1 LLNSLHVSTLVTVEI
16 GYYQQGEVMWK
27 FNGGQAGYADVLV
40 GLQYGDEG
48 KAKIIDLL
56 TPNYDIVARFNGG
69 ANAGHTIVTSAGKF
83 ALQQVPSAVTHP
95 TLALYIGSGCVV
107 NPEKLIREIEELERA
122 GLSVRPRLQISP
134 RASLVQPHHIL
145 IDSLT
150 GADVGTTKNGIG
162 MAYADRARRMHRG
175 AVVNVRLGDLLSSL
189 SEVIERAKYN
199 LSVAAKEYEVAEPGP
214 EVIESFATACRA
226 VLSLVAR
233 DPQVLVKSVARGARV
248 LFEGAQ
254 SVMLDVQ
261 RGTVPFVT
269 SSATLV
275 GAAYTGG
282 DLPPKYHRKSIG
294 VAKLLMSRVGRG
306 PFASEFG
313 GSQSE
318 AYCMEDGGAKHT
330 REFEKKSYNVVAFL
344 RSTDPFELGVALRM
358 LSHEYGT
365 VTGRPRRIGA
375 LDLAQLREV
384 VADNGIDELYL
395 TKADLL
401 REFADTATGTIPVVT
416 QYEFPKS
423 ELPIS
428 TPVTQRDFEV
438 LKAVYAQYPAFSQS
452 IEGVRSYEGLPPEIQ
467 QLIADIEKVT
477 GARVVGIGTG
487 PARDELVLR

>member
-1 LLNSLHVSTLVTVEI
+1 
-16 GYYQQGEVMWK
+16 MWN
-27 FNGGQAGYADVLV
+27 FNGNQSGYADVLV

-56 TPNYDIVARFNGG
+56 TPDYDIVARFNGG

-107 NPEKLIREIEELERA
+107 NPEKLLKEIEELERA

-175 AVVNVRLGDLLSSL
+175 AVVNIRLGDLLSS
-189 SEVIERAKYN
+189 SHEVIERAKYN
-199 LSVAAKEYEVAEPGP
+199 LSVAAKEYEVPEPGP
-214 EVIESFATACRA
+214 EVIEAFAAACKA
-226 VLSLVAR
+226 IAPLVAR
-233 DPQVLVKSVARGARV
+233 DPQVLVNSVTRGARV

-275 GAAYTGG
+275 GAAYVGG

-313 GSQSE
+313 GARSE

-330 REFEKKSYNVVAFL
+330 REFEKKSYNVMTFL
-344 RSTDPFELGVALRM
+344 RSNEPFEVGVALRM

-384 VADNGIDELYL
+384 VVDNGIDELYL

-401 REFADTATGTIPVVT
+401 REFADTAAGTIPVVT
-416 QYEFPKS
+416 AYEFPKV
-423 ELPIS
+423 EGAM
-428 TPVTQRDFEV
+428 TVPVTQKDFGV
-438 LKAVYAQYPAFSQS
+438 LKPIYKQYAAFSGS
-452 IEGVRSYEGLPPEIQ
+452 IEGVRSYDELPSEMQ
-467 QLIADIEKVT
+467 QLISDIEKVT
-477 GARVVGIGTG
+477 GARVAGIGTG